1 MLQLLPPE
9 FEHADSRRT
18 LRQLV
23 TADIKQVNSYQVT
36 KGAILGEHFHKLTF
50 EYFYIVKG
58 SFLVVLRSVGTK
70 DKESKVL
77 GKEALFCVKPFIIHT
92 VEALTNGEIITF
104 LTKAYTKENPD
115 TWKE

>member
-9 FEHADSRRT
+9 FEHKDSRRT

-23 TADIKQVNSYQVT
+23 TTDLKQVNTYQVS
-36 KGAILGEHFHKLTF
+36 KGAILGEHYHKVTF
-50 EYFYIVKG
+50 EYFYILKG
-58 SFLVVLRSVGTK
+58 SFLVVLRSVGTSEK
-70 DKESKVL
+70 RSKVV
-77 GKEALFCVKPFIIHT
+77 GKEGFFCVRPFIVHT
-92 VEALTNGEIITF
+92 VEALTNGEFMTF